1 MFNPLTDRL
10 PVPSALEVTGA
21 SARLPALKTAL
32 LDEIGRLRPADVAAV
47 AATLENNAE
56 ILTVLLQ
63 AMSQV
68 ITNYERYTN
77 WQMLQMLVVW
87 AEKSNLDAR
96 AADFGLKRQVIRQGD
111 PDAIPPVPD
120 ETESDDDLRLR
131 TLLAPHGFAT
141 TGSRT
146 AYRFHALTLGEKPRV
161 TIESPDTGVVTLTY
175 RFPASGVAAKVLDA
189 SARML
194 EPGTGKVGVWIL
206 SREAENGVPDAEL
219 LGYVQAYMDR
229 DDVGLESD
237 MISVYAASPQAYE
250 IHAVLHGKNT
260 PDGQIDVDAI
270 QNELS
275 RYTRN
280 AMRLEGRVDLSML
293 YYLLQSPQT
302 VTSVELKSPR
312 ASVVADHTQAP
323 FCTGIRLE
331 VVYDL

>member
-32 LDEIGRLRPADVAAV
+32 LDEIGRLRPADVDAV

-68 ITNYERYTN
+68 ITNRERYVN
-77 WQMLQMLVVW
+77 WQILQMLTVW
-87 AEKSNLDAR
+87 AQDSNLDAR
-96 AADFGLKRQVIRQGD
+96 AADYGIKRQIIRAGD
-111 PDAIPPVPD
+111 PNAVPPIPD
-120 ETESDDDLRLR
+120 EMESDDDLRLR
-131 TLLAPHGFAT
+131 TLLAPYGFAT

-161 TIESPDTGVVTLTY
+161 TIASPDAETVMLTY
-175 RFPASGVAAKVLDA
+175 RFPTESTPAKVLDA
-189 SARML
+189 SARVL
-194 EPGTGKVGVWIL
+194 EPGTGKVGIWIL
-206 SREAENGVPDAEL
+206 SRETENGVPSQALIEQ
-219 LGYVQAYMDR
+219 VQAYMNR

-237 MISVYAASPQAYE
+237 IITVHAASPLEYE

-260 PDGQIDVDAI
+260 PDGQIDVDVI
-270 QNELS
+270 RDELS

-302 VTSVELKSPR
+302 VTSVELKTPQT
-312 ASVVADHTQAP
+312 SVVADHTQAP

-331 VVYDL
+331 VIYDL